1 MQVNF
6 SFDSE
11 KEDVGELKKLHSW
24 LGELIVKRDGQ
35 PVSPQPVQAPAQPQ
49 QSAPQQ
55 STPVSSRLNPN
66 DGGASGG
73 WPSRYS
79 EPNLGKPVEKPVK
92 EAPKT
97 EEKKEE
103 KKKPT
108 RTAGGCRVVEYSPE
122 FENIVSNLFGRR

>member
-24 LGELIVKRDGQ
+24 LGELIAKRES
-35 PVSPQPVQAPAQPQ
+35 VHQPVQAPAQPQ
-49 QSAPQQ
+49 QSAP
-55 STPVSSRLNPN
+55 VSARLNPN

-79 EPNLGKPVEKPVK
+79 EPNLGRTPEPVQQS
-92 EAPKT
+92 APAP
-97 EEKKEE
+97 EKKEE
-103 KKKPT
+103 KKLT
-108 RTAGGCRVVEYSPE
+108 RTAGGCRVVEYNPE
-122 FENIVSNLFGRR
+122 VEDMVSNLFGRRR